1 MQHTSVCVP
10 VQHDAFLLIIISPL
24 SANILKWLPSQDA
37 MAGDSL
43 DSTRTAPPA
52 LSAYNMQSEP
62 GPANTTEP
70 LFMPPA
76 GPSSDP
82 NLTQAS
88 PSFIP
93 QNIMLQNLPS
103 SETAAFRDS
112 QPPPI
117 RPPTGLAA
125 VRQLA
130 GRPRPHEALVP
141 VTPRP
146 TQHVSNHQSIPQI
159 QYCIPEQHHAL
170 ASQNTGHS
178 AGATLQN
185 PPIAVFAGLMGK
197 SLQLERQVFI
207 HSCPE
212 VRELLYLLKTFPS
225 PLGRILERTL
235 QHDPSTLRI
244 ACSNEPRD
252 SMSDSLWCSALSGF
266 QELGLLSE
274 AMEKRLTPARC
285 TGTLGDLVVRLGVPV
300 ERDFYI
306 LYIYAEVCAHLD
318 QVSESDMLFN
328 QSALTSPPRPVPNS
342 EVPVHAHHSRAEE
355 HSNAPIPAL
364 IDSVLFKRNVAS
376 TLASIRYLDDHYLAD
391 GHLLHTLSLGI
402 FKASY
407 THARQVLL
415 IDNITKGLG
424 IKLGSTTD
432 VNLREAHTV
441 EDGVRICRQ
450 DVLHWAG
457 DNPRTHGNNRKR
469 VILARVVYDEL
480 QSRSKDL
487 DDGML
492 ELSMDRRTKEMMLSR
507 DLEVMFAPTVLDQA
521 GHLTDAERRVSTLQ
535 NKTLDLWLEEYAA
548 LPRVK
553 TAQNDLRNRAVPYV
567 KN

>member
-1 MQHTSVCVP
+1 
-10 VQHDAFLLIIISPL
+10 
-24 SANILKWLPSQDA
+24 
-37 MAGDSL
+37 MAGDRL
-43 DSTRTAPPA
+43 DSTRTAPLA

-62 GPANTTEP
+62 GPANATEP
-70 LFMPPA
+70 LFMPP
-76 GPSSDP
+76 SFDP
-82 NLTQAS
+82 TIEPLNLTQAS

-93 QNIMLQNLPS
+93 Q
-103 SETAAFRDS
+103 
-112 QPPPI
+112 PPPI
-117 RPPTGLAA
+117 WPPTGLAA
-125 VRQLA
+125 IRQLA
-130 GRPRPHEALVP
+130 GRPRPHGALVP

-146 TQHVSNHQSIPQI
+146 TQHVSNRHSRPHIS
-159 QYCIPEQHHAL
+159 EQQHIL
-170 ASQNTGHS
+170 ASQNTSHG

-197 SLQLERQVFI
+197 PLQLERQVFI
-207 HSCPE
+207 HSCPQ
-212 VRELLYLLKTFPS
+212 VQELLRLLKTFPS

-274 AMEKRLTPARC
+274 AMEKQLTPARC
-285 TGTLGDLVVRLGVPV
+285 TGTLGDLVVGLGVPV

-318 QVSESDMLFN
+318 QVSESDVLFN
-328 QSALTSPPRPVPNS
+328 QSALTSPPRPVPNN
-342 EVPVHAHHSRAEE
+342 EAPVHAPHSRAEG

-364 IDSVLFKRNVAS
+364 IEPVLFKRNVAS

-407 THARQVLL
+407 THVRQVLL
-415 IDNITKGLG
+415 IDEITKGLG

-432 VNLREAHTV
+432 ANLREAHTV
-441 EDGVRICRQ
+441 EEGVRICRQ

-480 QSRSKDL
+480 ELRSKDL

-492 ELSMDRRTKEMMLSR
+492 ELSMDRRTKERMLSR
-507 DLEVMFAPTVLDQA
+507 DLEVMFTPTVLDQA

>member
-1 MQHTSVCVP
+1 
-10 VQHDAFLLIIISPL
+10 
-24 SANILKWLPSQDA
+24 
-37 MAGDSL
+37 
-43 DSTRTAPPA
+43 
-52 LSAYNMQSEP
+52 
-62 GPANTTEP
+62 
-70 LFMPPA
+70 
-76 GPSSDP
+76 
-82 NLTQAS
+82 
-88 PSFIP
+88 
-93 QNIMLQNLPS
+93 
-103 SETAAFRDS
+103 
-112 QPPPI
+112 
-117 RPPTGLAA
+117 
-125 VRQLA
+125 
-130 GRPRPHEALVP
+130 
-141 VTPRP
+141 
-146 TQHVSNHQSIPQI
+146 
-159 QYCIPEQHHAL
+159 
-170 ASQNTGHS
+170 
-178 AGATLQN
+178 LQN

-197 SLQLERQVFI
+197 ALQLERQVFI
-207 HSCPE
+207 HSCPQ
-212 VRELLYLLKTFPS
+212 VQELLHLLKTFTS

-244 ACSNEPRD
+244 ACSNEPRE

-285 TGTLGDLVVRLGVPV
+285 TGPLGDLVVRLGVPV

-318 QVSESDMLFN
+318 QVSESDILFD
-328 QSALTSPPRPVPNS
+328 QSALTSPPRPVPDN
-342 EVPVHAHHSRAEE
+342 EAPVHAHHSHAEA
-355 HSNAPIPAL
+355 HSNTPIPAL
-364 IDSVLFKRNVAS
+364 IDPVLFKRNVAS
-376 TLASIRYLDDHYLAD
+376 TLASVRYLDDHYLAD

-407 THARQVLL
+407 THARQVLI
-415 IDNITKGLG
+415 IDEITKGLG

-432 VNLREAHTV
+432 ANLREAHTT
-441 EDGVRICRQ
+441 EEGIRICRQ
-450 DVLHWAG
+450 DVLYWAG

-487 DDGML
+487 DNGLL
-492 ELSMDRRTKEMMLSR
+492 EMSMDRRTKERTLSR

-535 NKTLDLWLEEYAA
+535 NKTLDLLLQEYAA